1 VNALLV
7 ALGGALGSVLRY
19 WLAELFY
26 AYGSRAFPFGIL
38 TVNIIGC
45 FFIGFFSIWL
55 VSKFGSTH
63 LMWRA
68 AIMVG
73 VLGGFTTF
81 SSFSLDVVGFFQ
93 QGLVLK
99 AFGYITVSLLTCLFA
114 TYFGI
119 LAARTIA

>member
-1 VNALLV
+1 MNVILI

-26 AYGSRAFPFGIL
+26 AYGPKDFPYGIL
-38 TVNIIGC
+38 SVNLIGC
-45 FFIGFFSIWL
+45 FLIGFFSVWL

-68 AIMVG
+68 AVMVG
-73 VLGGFTTF
+73 MLGGFTTF
-81 SSFSLDVVGFFQ
+81 SSFSLDVGNFFE
-93 QGLVLK
+93 QGLLLK
-99 AFGYITVSLLTCLFA
+99 AFGYIAASLLACLPA

-119 LAARTIA
+119 LTARAIA

>member
-26 AYGSRAFPFGIL
+26 AYGPRNFPYGIL
-38 TVNIIGC
+38 TVNIMGC
-45 FFIGFFSIWL
+45 FLIGFFSIWL
-55 VSKFGSTH
+55 VSKFGSSH

-81 SSFSLDVVGFFQ
+81 SSFSLDVVGFFE
-93 QGLVLK
+93 QGMLLK
-99 AFGYITVSLLTCLFA
+99 AFGYIALSLLTCLLA

-119 LAARTIA
+119 LAARAIA